1 VVGVADGIIEEP
13 PEADADAQRRG
24 RKPGKRR

>member
-13 PEADADAQRRG
+13 PEADADVARKG
-24 RKPGKRR
+24 RKLGKKR